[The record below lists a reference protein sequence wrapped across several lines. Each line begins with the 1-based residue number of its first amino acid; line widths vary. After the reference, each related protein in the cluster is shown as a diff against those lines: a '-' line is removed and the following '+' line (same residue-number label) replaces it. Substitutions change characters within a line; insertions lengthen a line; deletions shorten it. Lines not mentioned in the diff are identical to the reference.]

1 MELPARAGV
10 PGWLCLVGV
19 VVLVLLGAARVSAD
33 DWREPVRLEY
43 ASPVACPDR
52 AAFEARVLAR
62 TARALFVASDPD
74 ARTFEVTLES
84 GAHPSGRLTVRRG
97 GVVEGTRD
105 VHADTCT
112 DVADALALVVALA
125 IDPSLLAGPVAS
137 APSSATTSPS
147 TSSPAPSAAP
157 SAVPSAAPSTEPAPS
172 APPAPAPPIPAPPP
186 RPVARTVLRAPPPA
200 PSTPAQP
207 PQVHMLF
214 VGVDVVLATG
224 VLPTTLVAVSPEVGW
239 RSKVASVFAP
249 SVSLSFLHGTSG
261 LLSVPGGD
269 ASFTWN
275 VGRVDGCALSWP
287 HAPTHVLGCLRIE
300 AGALDAAGSQ
310 VTLPQKSSRG
320 WFAAGPVVRGEWEI
334 LAPLFVGAQAGVM
347 LRGTAD
353 RFFFPPDNTIDQ
365 VPIVG
370 LEASAGLGV
379 NFL

>member
-1 MELPARAGV
+1 MDLPARAGV

-19 VVLVLLGAARVSAD
+19 AALVLLGAARVTAD
-33 DWREPVRLEY
+33 DWQEPVRLEY

-62 TARALFVASDPD
+62 TARALFVASDRD
-74 ARTFEVTLES
+74 ERTFEITLES

-97 GVVEGTRD
+97 GGVEGTRD

-125 IDPSLLAGPVAS
+125 IDPSLLASPAAS
-137 APSSATTSPS
+137 APSSATGSPS
-147 TSSPAPSAAP
+147 TSLPAGPSVSSSSPVATA
-157 SAVPSAAPSTEPAPS
+157 PAPS
-172 APPAPAPPIPAPPP
+172 APPAPPPPAPSPP
-186 RPVARTVLRAPPPA
+186 PQPVARTVLRPPPPT
-200 PSTPAQP
+200 PSPPVQP
-207 PQVHMLF
+207 PQVQALF
-214 VGVDVVLATG
+214 AGVEVEVATG
-224 VLPTTLVAVSPEVGW
+224 VSPATLIGISPEVGW
-239 RSKVASVFAP
+239 QSKGTSVFAP
-249 SVSLSFLHGTSG
+249 SVSLSFLHGASG
-261 LLSVPGGD
+261 RLSLPAGD

-275 VGRVDGCALSWP
+275 VGRVDGCALSWRRGS
-287 HAPTHVLGCLRIE
+287 THLLGCLRIE

-310 VTLPQKSSRG
+310 VTSPQKSSRG
-320 WFAAGPVVRGEWEI
+320 WLAAGPFLRGDWEVSP
-334 LAPLFVGAQAGVM
+334 PLFVGARAGAM

-353 RFFFPPDNTIDQ
+353 HFFFSPDTNIYQ